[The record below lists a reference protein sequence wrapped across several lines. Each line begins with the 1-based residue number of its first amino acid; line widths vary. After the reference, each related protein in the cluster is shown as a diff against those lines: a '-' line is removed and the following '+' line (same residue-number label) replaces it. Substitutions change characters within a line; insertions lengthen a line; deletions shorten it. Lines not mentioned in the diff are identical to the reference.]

1 MKNEHER
8 DVNGKVSS
16 SLSYSIALGLAK
28 FAVFTIQAKKQTRPM
43 RMWVENSD
51 NVKCCIKGLIAE
63 FAPPH
68 LD

>member
-8 DVNGKVSS
+8 DVNRKVSS
-16 SLSYSIALGLAK
+16 SLSYSIGLGRTN
-28 FAVFTIQAKKQTRPM
+28 FSVFTIQAKKQARPV